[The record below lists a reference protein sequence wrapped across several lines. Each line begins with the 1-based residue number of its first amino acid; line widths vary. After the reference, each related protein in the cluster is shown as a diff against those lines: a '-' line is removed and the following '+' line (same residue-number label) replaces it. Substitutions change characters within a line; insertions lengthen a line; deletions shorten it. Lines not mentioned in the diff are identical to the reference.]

1 MHARTES
8 KMNTRIS
15 IIMCM
20 NKIER
25 EKHIEKRKK
34 ERKTNEGEQRWRERN
49 E

>member
-25 EKHIEKRKK
+25 ERETYREKK
-34 ERKTNEGEQRWRERN
+34 ERKTNEGEQRWREK
-49 E
+49 